1 MPAINAMICTSDYS
15 LYPGLLSWF
24 WGVIEA
30 MKSSSRN
37 RIWGVALTLTALS
50 AMTVLNAQFALAE
63 QKYRVSMRQS
73 TPIIR
78 EQNGFTVTAKI
89 VNAEKPTLEV
99 RVLRDTRPYAGI
111 VHTYFVSK
119 DFKKLY
125 FQYPE
130 QIQRGSYELE
140 LPAMIA
146 GTYDLILEI
155 TGGGGHEHDNPAFVQ
170 VFPIG
175 LELIKDTGD
184 TAWLKRLSLKPG
196 ALELQAAGKSSKF
209 EWNTLLDAQPVAWGD
224 YDVHQFI
231 LATDWSYFKHNH
243 PSGNKLGLGSVSS
256 SFTFPKAGPYAMFVY
271 LEAGVR
277 VDKTIR
283 FPTLTY
289 PELVNIP

>member
-1 MPAINAMICTSDYS
+1 MKAMT
-15 LYPGLLSWF
+15 
-24 WGVIEA
+24 
-30 MKSSSRN
+30 SSSRN
-37 RIWGVALTLTALS
+37 KIWGVTLTLVALS

-63 QKYRVSMRQS
+63 QKSRVLMRQS
-73 TPIIR
+73 APIIR
-78 EQNGFTVTAKI
+78 EQNGFTVSAKI

-119 DFKKLY
+119 NFKNLY

-130 QIQRGSYELE
+130 QTQRGSYELE
-140 LPAMIA
+140 LPPMLA

-170 VFPIG
+170 VFPVG
-175 LELIKDTGD
+175 LELPEDTGD
-184 TAWLKRLSLKPG
+184 TTWLKRLSLKPG
-196 ALELQAAGKSSKF
+196 ALELQGAGKSSKF
-209 EWNTLLDAQPVAWGD
+209 EWNTLLDAQPVGWGD
-224 YDVHQFI
+224 YYVHQFI

-243 PSGNKLGLGSVSS
+243 QDGNKLGLGSVGS
-256 SFTFPKAGPYAMFVY
+256 SFTFPKAGLYAMFVF
-271 LEAGVR
+271 LESGVR

>member
-1 MPAINAMICTSDYS
+1 MVLQSNE
-15 LYPGLLSWF
+15 
-24 WGVIEA
+24 V

-37 RIWGVALTLTALS
+37 RVLSVAMALAALI
-50 AMTVLNAQFALAE
+50 AMTVLNAQSALAE
-63 QKYRVSMRQS
+63 QKTRVFSFKQT

-89 VNAEKPTLEV
+89 VDGEKRLLEV

-119 DFKKLY
+119 DFKNLY

-130 QIQRGSYELE
+130 QVQRGSYELE

-175 LELIKDTGD
+175 LELTEDLGD
-184 TAWLKRLSLKPG
+184 NAWLKRLSLKPG
-196 ALELQAAGKSSKF
+196 TLEVQAAGKTSKF
-209 EWNTLLDAQPVAWGD
+209 EWNTLLDTQPIGWGD
-224 YDVHQFI
+224 YYVHQFV

-243 PSGNKLGLGSVSS
+243 PNGTNKLGLGSVSS
-256 SFTFPKAGPYAMFVY
+256 SFAFPKAGQYAMFVF
-271 LEAGVR
+271 LESGIR
-277 VDKTIR
+277 VDNILR
-283 FPTLTY
+283 RPTLTY
-289 PELVNIP
+289 PELINVP